1 MTSRD
6 PRDTINASPMSA
18 FQILAV
24 ALTVALLGLDGFDV
38 LSISFAAP
46 GIAAEWKID
55 RAALG
60 IVLSMEL
67 FGMAAG
73 AFSIGALA
81 DRIGRRPA
89 IIGCLCGMAAG
100 MFLCATAHG
109 VAELSAFRFLTGI
122 GIGGMLASAN
132 SMTAEYAN
140 DRRRHL
146 CVSLTTIGY
155 PLGAIA
161 GGMLAAHLLAGH
173 GWRSVFLIGG
183 FASIVC
189 LPLVI
194 WRLPESIAFLVARRP
209 GRALSRINRVLFR
222 MGHEPI
228 DALPPPPGTADR
240 QPAPHFLRGDMR
252 HFTILLSLACFFHM
266 ATFYFILKW
275 VPKIVVDLG
284 FAPSS
289 AAGVLVWANVG
300 GATGGL
306 LFGLATARFR
316 LLPLSVGVL
325 ALSTIMVTVF
335 GRSGSSLFDLSLL
348 AATAGMFTNSA
359 MVGLYA
365 IAAQGFPTETR
376 AAGTGFVIGVG
387 RGGAAF
393 SPVLAG
399 YLFKTSHGLPSVAM
413 ILASGSLLAACCLI
427 VAFWRQP
434 SHEAPTDDGRLS
446 A

>member
-1 MTSRD
+1 M
-6 PRDTINASPMSA
+6 
-18 FQILAV
+18 
-24 ALTVALLGLDGFDV
+24 ALLGLDGFDV

-100 MFLCATAHG
+100 MFLCAIAHMVG
-109 VAELSAFRFLTGI
+109 ALSAFRFLTGI

-132 SMTAEYAN
+132 SITAEYAN
-140 DRRRHL
+140 NRRRHL

-155 PLGAIA
+155 PVGAIA
-161 GGMLAAHLLAGH
+161 GGVLAAHLLARH
-173 GWRSVFLIGG
+173 GWRSFFLIGG
-183 FASIVC
+183 FASLIC
-189 LPLVI
+189 LPLVM

-209 GRALSRINRVLFR
+209 EHALSRINGVLAR

-228 DALPPPPGTADR
+228 DALPPRPGTADR
-240 QPAPHFLRGDMR
+240 RSALDFLRGDMR
-252 HFTILLSLACFFHM
+252 RFAIMLSCACFFHM

-275 VPKIVVDLG
+275 VPKIAVDMG
-284 FAPSS
+284 FAPSA

-300 GATGGL
+300 GAAGGL
-306 LFGLATARFR
+306 LFGLATARLR
-316 LLPLSVGVL
+316 LVPLSVGVL
-325 ALSTIMVTVF
+325 ALSAIMVAVF
-335 GRSGSSLFDLSLL
+335 GQSGSSLFELSLL
-348 AATAGMFTNSA
+348 AAAAGMCTNSA

-365 IAAQGFPTETR
+365 IAARGFPTEAR
-376 AAGTGFVIGVG
+376 ATGTGFVIGVG

-399 YLFKTSHGLPSVAM
+399 YLFKTGHGLPGVAM
-413 ILASGSLLAACCLI
+413 ILASGSLLAACCLSA
-427 VAFWRQP
+427 AFRRQP
-434 SHEAPTDDGRLS
+434 SSGGSSTAH
-446 A
+446 